1 MPMNEL
7 FTLLNSQSDAETEAT
22 IWLNI
27 FEEIPDSAFQDSSE
41 QPSQLTIYALK
52 QYARAYVDLGDES
65 VVLN

>member
-7 FTLLNSQSDAETEAT
+7 FTLLNSQSDAEVEAT

-27 FEEIPDSAFQDSSE
+27 FEEIPDSAFSDSTD
-41 QPSQLTIYALK
+41 QPSSLTIYALK